1 MTWHAILALKT
12 TQYILLYWKKE
23 NEKMEKLSISFTLGK
38 ASKPN
43 QVNLKYNNREFIAK
57 NVNFDKII

>member
-1 MTWHAILALKT
+1 
-12 TQYILLYWKKE
+12 
-23 NEKMEKLSISFTLGK
+23 MEKLSISFTLGK

-43 QVNLKYNNREFIAK
+43 KVNLKYNNREFIAK

>member
-1 MTWHAILALKT
+1 
-12 TQYILLYWKKE
+12 
-23 NEKMEKLSISFTLGK
+23 MEKLSISFTLEK
-38 ASKPN
+38 ASKLN